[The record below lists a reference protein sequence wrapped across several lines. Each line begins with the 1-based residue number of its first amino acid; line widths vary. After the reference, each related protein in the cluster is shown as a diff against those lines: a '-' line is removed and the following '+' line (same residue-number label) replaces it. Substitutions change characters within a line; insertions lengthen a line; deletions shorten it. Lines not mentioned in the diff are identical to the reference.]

1 MLSDLSA
8 LSVTLVP
15 VVSANNH
22 VMSEVTHITF
32 LFHYDAWFGF

>member
-8 LSVTLVP
+8 LPVTLVP
-15 VVSANNH
+15 MVSTNNH
-22 VMSEVTHITF
+22 VMSEVTYNTC